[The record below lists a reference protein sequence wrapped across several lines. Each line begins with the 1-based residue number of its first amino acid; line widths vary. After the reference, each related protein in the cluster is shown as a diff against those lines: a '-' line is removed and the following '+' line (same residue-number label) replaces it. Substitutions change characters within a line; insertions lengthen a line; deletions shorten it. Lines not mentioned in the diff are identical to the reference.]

1 MNKAIAEKLEHNK
14 RLDIGEIKEILDTE
28 ETYEV
33 PINGEE
39 IEEILAYFRHNGK
52 WYRITYAT
60 CQHAEVIRGQKAE
73 EVTEQQFRSV
83 MGNYCLGFFKTLLK
97 RQEQ

>member
-1 MNKAIAEKLEHNK
+1 MNKAISEKLEHSK

-33 PINGEE
+33 PINGK
-39 IEEILAYFRHNGK
+39 EILAYFSHNGH

-60 CQHAEVIRGQKAE
+60 YQHAEVIRGQKAE
-73 EVTEQQFRSV
+73 EVTEQQLCSAV
-83 MGNYCLGFFKTLLK
+83 N
-97 RQEQ
+97 Q